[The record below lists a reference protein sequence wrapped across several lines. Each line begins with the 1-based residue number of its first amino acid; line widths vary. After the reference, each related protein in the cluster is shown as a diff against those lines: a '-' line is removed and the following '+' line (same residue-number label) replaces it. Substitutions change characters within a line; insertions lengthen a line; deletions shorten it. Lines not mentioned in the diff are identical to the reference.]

1 MPIVETMKT
10 MKITRIMNIKV
21 ILIMICHFIWTQV
34 GLGIGTTT
42 CNSGA
47 LTILKMEMGAQMKD
61 KRVMTFYFIQ
71 ICFSLFLMFVHF
83 YISTTLSIYLVNI
96 EYIFSKYRPVKVTKY
111 SLALA

>member
-61 KRVMTFYFIQ
+61 KR
-71 ICFSLFLMFVHF
+71 
-83 YISTTLSIYLVNI
+83 
-96 EYIFSKYRPVKVTKY
+96 
-111 SLALA
+111 